1 MDFKF
6 DNIFEGVNWNPDIVG
21 QTTREIN
28 EGAERLLREEKLR
41 NAGYP
46 QKIIDQMI
54 NGNASQNNNHI
65 LNVKGSGGH
74 YTNGAGDIVQIGSGA
89 DLRVGGGEV
98 YGEQPVGSVAKT
110 ASPSTNANYK
120 NNSSGI
126 NGNSYFS
133 NTDFRGGG
141 GEIYGEES
149 TGSGVKAVSSSTN
162 TSSASSLKLNN
173 DGITQII
180 SSINETISSVNEEWD
195 NIVKN
200 DVNVINNS
208 WASKDAKSYVDKLLT
223 EGNKIK
229 DVMAALKLLSNTYQK
244 VINESENVQQD
255 VQNSINR
262 I

>member
-6 DNIFEGVNWNPDIVG
+6 DNIFEGINLNPDIVG

-28 EGAERLLREEKLR
+28 EEAEKLMKEQR
-41 NAGYP
+41 RTGDGTSNYLTNGG
-46 QKIIDQMI
+46 KIGVGSMDLSSVS
-54 NGNASQNNNHI
+54 NSVASRAAEILDNTKKTMDRTTSKGVNTAVNTTSLPPNNNS
-65 LNVKGSGGH
+65 NV
-74 YTNGAGDIVQIGSGA
+74 N
-89 DLRVGGGEV
+89 
-98 YGEQPVGSVAKT
+98 
-110 ASPSTNANYK
+110 
-120 NNSSGI
+120 
-126 NGNSYFS
+126 
-133 NTDFRGGG
+133 
-141 GEIYGEES
+141 
-149 TGSGVKAVSSSTN
+149 
-162 TSSASSLKLNN
+162 SLKLNN

-180 SSINETISSVNEEWD
+180 SSINETINSVNEEWD

-229 DVMAALKLLSNTYQK
+229 DVVAALKLLSNTYQK